1 MHSGQNI
8 SSRVDLSLSPLF
20 VEKRMAALAY
30 ADKLGLPTKRL
41 EAWHYTDLRQLL
53 KDTDIKDSK
62 DDALI
67 GSDTV
72 ISSPYYIDLKAE
84 EIIVSPELLT
94 SDAITISPLLENEAY
109 LASIDEVDAMA
120 AYNLALFD
128 GGYAIDIHSALAHPL
143 VLRYSAGQHVRQK
156 LNIASDVSVELVEV
170 LETEQYINLVMDTE
184 LKSGAK
190 LQHTVL
196 QERGSVV
203 SLNRILLGDNAQFNK
218 NIICA
223 TSRVARHDV
232 QASLCGVG
240 AHVKLNGII
249 VAQSKAHIDL
259 TSTIRHQSGD
269 TSSATLIRSII
280 ADDARAVFQGKI
292 CVDRDAQK
300 VEAEQNSNAL
310 LLSDRAAMNAKP
322 ELEIYADDVACAHG
336 STIGEIDR
344 DALFFLRS
352 RGIGVEEAITL
363 LLQGFVSEVLEDIQ
377 NEALYAFVCQFI
389 AERLNH
395 IDVSQINSED
405 KQS

>member
-8 SSRVDLSLSPLF
+8 ASRGDLSLSPLL
-20 VEKRMAALAY
+20 VEKRNAALAR
-30 ADKLGLPTKRL
+30 AEKLGLPTKRL

-53 KDTDIKDSK
+53 KETDIKGRQEEAHVGSEI
-62 DDALI
+62 AL
-67 GSDTV
+67 
-72 ISSPYYIDLKAE
+72 SSPYYIDLKAE
-84 EIIVSPELLT
+84 EIVVSPELMA
-94 SDAITISPLLENEAY
+94 SDAITISPLLENETY

-128 GGYAIDIHSALAHPL
+128 GGYAIEIHSTLAQPL

-156 LNIASDVSVELVEV
+156 LNIASGVFVELVEI
-170 LETEQYINLVMDTE
+170 LGTEQYINLVMDTE
-184 LKSGAK
+184 LESGAK
-190 LQHTVL
+190 LQHTVV
-196 QERGSVV
+196 QETGSVV
-203 SLNRILLGDNAQFNK
+203 SLNRIQLGDHAQFNK

-232 QASLCGVG
+232 QVSLCGVG
-240 AHVKLNGII
+240 AHAKLNGII
-249 VAQSKAHIDL
+249 VAQAKAHIDF

-280 ADDARAVFQGKI
+280 ADNARAVFQGKI

-300 VEAEQNSNAL
+300 VEAEQNSNAI

-344 DALFFLRS
+344 AALFFLRS
-352 RGIGVEEAITL
+352 RGIGADEAITL
-363 LLQGFVSEVLEDIQ
+363 LLKGFVSEVLEDLE
-377 NEALYAFVCQFI
+377 NESLQSFVYQFI
-389 AERLNH
+389 AERLSH
-395 IDVSQINSED
+395 IDVSQINYED
-405 KQS
+405 KQL